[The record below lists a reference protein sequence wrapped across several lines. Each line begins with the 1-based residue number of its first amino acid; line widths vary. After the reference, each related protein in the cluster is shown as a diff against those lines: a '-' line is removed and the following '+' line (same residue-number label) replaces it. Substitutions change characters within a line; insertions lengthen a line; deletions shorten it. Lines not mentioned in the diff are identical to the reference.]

1 MAIQENSYEEMAEKV
16 VKEHRKL
23 RWFQLQLLLKRK
35 AAFLSLIILIT
46 TILVTVFGS
55 WIAPYPEQGFGEVNI
70 EYRLQPPSADYLL
83 GTDVYGRDML
93 SRVICG
99 ARISIFGS
107 VCIVFFAA
115 LIGVP
120 LGLWAG
126 YNEGISGALIS
137 RVVELFLS
145 FPSTLIAM
153 AISIIIGAGWSTAI
167 IALIIPW
174 WPWYT
179 RLVQGEVLSIK
190 RMLYVEAAQML
201 GYGKIYIIF
210 RHLLPNI
217 MTPVIV
223 MILLDLGPAIIAIG
237 LLSFIGLGTQP
248 PMADWGLMVWE
259 GAPNIL
265 SEWWIAIVPGCA
277 MFIVVIAFNIF
288 GDALKE
294 ILDSNR

>member
-1 MAIQENSYEEMAEKV
+1 M
-16 VKEHRKL
+16 
-23 RWFQLQLLLKRK
+23 
-35 AAFLSLIILIT
+35 
-46 TILVTVFGS
+46 
-55 WIAPYPEQGFGEVNI
+55 
-70 EYRLQPPSADYLL
+70 
-83 GTDVYGRDML
+83 
-93 SRVICG
+93 
-99 ARISIFGS
+99 
-107 VCIVFFAA
+107 
-115 LIGVP
+115 
-120 LGLWAG
+120 
-126 YNEGISGALIS
+126 IS

-153 AISIIIGAGWSTAI
+153 AISILIGAGWFTAI

-190 RMLYVEAAQML
+190 QTLYVEAAQML
-201 GYGKIYIIF
+201 GYGKLYIIF

-217 MTPVIV
+217 MTPVLV

-265 SEWWIAIVPGCA
+265 SEWWISIVPGCA
-277 MFIVVIAFNIF
+277 MFMVVIAFNIF
-288 GDALKE
+288 GDALKD
-294 ILDSNR
+294 IFDSKG